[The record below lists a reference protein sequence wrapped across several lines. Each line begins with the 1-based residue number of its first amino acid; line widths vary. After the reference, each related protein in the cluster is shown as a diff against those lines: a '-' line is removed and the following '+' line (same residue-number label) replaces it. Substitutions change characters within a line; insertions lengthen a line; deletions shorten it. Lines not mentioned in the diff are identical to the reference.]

1 MFLGTIILTL
11 YIPEHYR
18 YFINYTNIP
27 CTMVAIGV
35 FTFFRYCDW
44 NKILDKIHLS
54 KSHLTYFS
62 SFSLGIYLIQ
72 GMWFSVLIFFFNVCE
87 EHILLRLVVMYILCV
102 VSVWMIKRMPWV
114 RQLI

>member
-72 GMWFSVLIFFFNVCE
+72 GMWFSVLIFFLMCAKNTFC
-87 EHILLRLVVMYILCV
+87 
-102 VSVWMIKRMPWV
+102 
-114 RQLI
+114 